1 MPSTIIISA
10 KKKCNEIAIRS
21 IVVAF
26 SGFKSSNMSYDFLFI
41 LQLRTKTIGA
51 MTAQLIQQ
59 LRYQIIWAEL
69 FLMPKC
75 SRFCE
80 LFLICRIESMVT
92 RLMPTVELN
101 QNSYIPMHQEKS
113 GLVVA
118 MKLMPIDTIK
128 TQTPILTARII
139 FYLFD
144 ISRNTVV
151 EWRFRLKIFRK
162 SMADSK
168 NCAENF
174 H

>member
-1 MPSTIIISA
+1 
-10 KKKCNEIAIRS
+10 
-21 IVVAF
+21 
-26 SGFKSSNMSYDFLFI
+26 
-41 LQLRTKTIGA
+41 
-51 MTAQLIQQ
+51 
-59 LRYQIIWAEL
+59 
-69 FLMPKC
+69 
-75 SRFCE
+75 
-80 LFLICRIESMVT
+80 MVT

-151 EWRFRLKIFRK
+151 E
-162 SMADSK
+162 
-168 NCAENF
+168 
-174 H
+174 